1 MYCVIKTLIGN
12 LKIEEETG
20 FITGISF
27 TEEAVCL
34 SSSMVLKTAA
44 AQLNEY
50 FSKQR
55 KTFDLPLK
63 FHGTDFQKKV
73 WKVLLEIP
81 YGSVRSY
88 KEIAISIGNEKA
100 ARAVGMANHKNPIMI
115 VVPCHR
121 VIGSNG
127 AMTGYAYGIDMK
139 EKLLELE
146 GILKR

>member
-27 TEEAVCL
+27 TDEAVC
-34 SSSMVLKTAA
+34 SSSSNVLKTAA
-44 AQLNEY
+44 SQLNEY

-55 KTFDLPLK
+55 KTFNLPLK
-63 FHGTDFQKKV
+63 FYGTDFQKKV
-73 WKVLLEIP
+73 WNALAAIP
-81 YGSVRSY
+81 YGMTESY

-100 ARAVGMANHKNPIMI
+100 ARAVGMANSKNPTMI

-127 AMTGYAYGIDMK
+127 TMTGYAYGINIK

>member
-20 FITGISF
+20 FITGIRF
-27 TEEAVCL
+27 TNEAVC
-34 SSSMVLKTAA
+34 SSSSKVLKTAA
-44 AQLNEY
+44 MQLNEY

-73 WKVLLEIP
+73 WNALLEIP
-81 YGSVRSY
+81 YGTVRSY
-88 KEIAISIGNEKA
+88 KEIAVSIGNEKA
-100 ARAVGMANHKNPIMI
+100 VRAAGMANSKNPIMI

-127 AMTGYAYGIDMK
+127 TMTGYAYGINIK

>member
-1 MYCVIKTLIGN
+1 MYCVIKTLTGN

-20 FITGISF
+20 FITRISF
-27 TEEAVCL
+27 TDEDVC
-34 SSSMVLKTAA
+34 SSSSVVLKKAA
-44 AQLNEY
+44 MQLNEY

-55 KTFDLPLK
+55 QTFNLPLK
-63 FHGTDFQKKV
+63 FYGTDFQKKV
-73 WKVLLEIP
+73 WKALVKIP
-81 YGSVRSY
+81 YGTVRSY
-88 KEIAISIGNEKA
+88 KEIAVLIGNEKA

-127 AMTGYAYGIDMK
+127 TMTGYAYGIAIK

>member
-27 TEEAVCL
+27 TNEVVC
-34 SSSMVLKTAA
+34 SSSAMVLKKAA
-44 AQLNEY
+44 MQLNEY

-55 KTFDLPLK
+55 KTFNLPLK
-63 FHGTDFQKKV
+63 FYGTDFQKKV
-73 WKVLLEIP
+73 WNALAAIP
-81 YGSVRSY
+81 YGMTESY

-100 ARAVGMANHKNPIMI
+100 ARAVGMANSKNPTMI

-127 AMTGYAYGIDMK
+127 TMTGYAYGINIK